1 MSILPQSPVVTT
13 SVVAYRFGQQDAQ
26 AGASCCPEMYF
37 IHHAD
42 KIAYCAGYASVAGHN
57 LTTLQFLADNVQP
70 VNMPTYS
77 FA

>member
-1 MSILPQSPVVTT
+1 MLPQSPAVTT
-13 SVVAYRFGQQDAQ
+13 SVVAYHFGQQDAQ

-42 KIAYCAGYASVAGHN
+42 KIAYCASVAGHN

-70 VNMPTYS
+70 VHVPAYS

>member
-1 MSILPQSPVVTT
+1 MSILPQSPVIT
-13 SVVAYRFGQQDAQ
+13 ADHIPAIFGQQDAQ